1 MFCGKPDVF
10 CFYIGRKFKAMKKQP
25 IISRTEMCRQN
36 IIGVK
41 VENSTRTFS
50 HTLNGTVTKPIRR
63 TKYLK
68 ICWMCG
74 SPYESSKANS
84 YACSPR
90 CANNLHYN
98 LKHGYPPP
106 ANMERLTKEKQ
117 IKDLLD
123 GFGYR

>member
-1 MFCGKPDVF
+1 
-10 CFYIGRKFKAMKKQP
+10 
-25 IISRTEMCRQN
+25 MCRQN

-41 VENSTRTFS
+41 VEDSTRVFR

-74 SPYESSKANS
+74 SPYESFKANS

-98 LKHGYPPP
+98 QKHGYPPP

-117 IKDLLD
+117 IKDVLD